1 MEEWSA
7 MDKRAQLQFRR
18 LTADAQRSAI
28 RRLALRGLS
37 DEEIAQETGWFAS
50 DIRRVLEP
58 PIFPDLLPWAM
69 QRPRRQG
76 SSGNRQN

>member
-1 MEEWSA
+1 

-18 LTADAQRSAI
+18 MAADAQRSAI

-37 DEEIAQETGWFAS
+37 DEEIAQKTGWFAS

-58 PIFPDLLPWAM
+58 PIAPDLLPWAM
-69 QRPRRQG
+69 QRTRRQG
-76 SSGNRQN
+76 SSGNWES